1 MRFKSEEVD
10 GYQVFAV
17 TGTNIVS
24 FAISFMEADIQGLL
38 GFAVERHDPEEDEQY
53 FLYGFKVFQSVVS
66 NPTPDLIVSTR
77 DHPIQSFVYDDFT
90 AKPGRTYTYFF
101 YPLKG
106 KPKKLDR
113 TTQAIPIT
121 IKTEAAFSSQE
132 HDIFFNRGVASS
144 QAYRRRFGNQSPDQ
158 LINAGQA
165 AKSQEAR
172 DWLSRDL
179 DDALLKFID
188 QTESG
193 DTLLGC
199 FYEFRYPQALAALQQ
214 AAEKRNVTLKIIID
228 AKENQTTTEE
238 AFPREENLRQIA
250 KAGLNIGTHVLLRQA
265 RKNDIQHNKFMVLL
279 KGETQDPTEVWTGST
294 NLSTGGIHGQTNVGH
309 WIRNSSVAAKFEKY
323 WKLLATDPGGSAGDT
338 AAEVRR
344 KNSELRQEVAAI
356 DDAAADWQA
365 YPVGITPIFSPRPGM
380 KILEM
385 YATLLDQ
392 ATDLAC
398 ITLAFGIN
406 QLFKKRLAD
415 NTPDDAL
422 TFLLLEREDK
432 LKKDGDPDEF
442 IRLTPENNTYMAF
455 GSYLKDPMQQW
466 AKETSAGILG
476 LNRHVNFIHSKFLLK
491 DPLSADP
498 IVITGSANFSEGS
511 TNAND
516 ENMLFIRGS
525 QRVADIYFTEFN
537 RLFFHYY
544 FRSIQAR
551 LSRGAPSASKS
562 TNSASLFLDETD
574 TWLDKYRIGS
584 LRRKR
589 VEAFL
594 KMADAQTLD
603 DQGN

>member
-1 MRFKSEEVD
+1 MRFKSEKAG

-24 FAISFMEADIQGLL
+24 FAIDFANASTPGLL
-38 GFAVERHDPEEDEQY
+38 GFAVERHDPEEDERY
-53 FLYGFKVFQSVVS
+53 FLYGFKVFQSIVA
-66 NPTPDLIVSTR
+66 NPTPDLIVTTR
-77 DHPIQSFVYDDFT
+77 DQPIQSFVYDDFT
-90 AKPGRTYTYFF
+90 AKPGRIYTYFF

-106 KPKKLDR
+106 KPKNLDR
-113 TTQAIPIT
+113 SAQAIRIT

-144 QAYRRRFGNQSPDQ
+144 QAYRRRFGNKSPDQ
-158 LINAGQA
+158 FEKAGQD
-165 AKSQEAR
+165 AKAQEAL

-188 QTESG
+188 QAQSG

-199 FYEFRYPQALAALQQ
+199 FYEFRYPPAIAALQQ
-214 AAEKRNVTLKIIID
+214 AAKMRNVTLRIIID
-228 AKENQTTTEE
+228 AKENQTLKDE

-250 KAGLNIGTHVLLRQA
+250 AAGLKIGTQVLLRQA
-265 RKNDIQHNKFMVLL
+265 RTNDLQHNKFMVLL
-279 KGETQDPTEVWTGST
+279 KGATQDPTEVWSGST

-309 WIRNSSVAAKFEKY
+309 WIRNSAVAAKFTEY
-323 WKLLATDPGGSAGDT
+323 WQLLSKDPGGSKGDS
-338 AAEVRR
+338 AVVVRS
-344 KNSELRQEVAAI
+344 KNSELRQAI
-356 DDAAADWQA
+356 DAIDGAAADWQA
-365 YPVGITPIFSPRPGM
+365 YPVGITPIFSPRPGV

-385 YATLLDQ
+385 YSTLLDQ

-406 QLFKKRLAD
+406 QLFKARLED
-415 NTPDDAL
+415 NTAGNAL
-422 TFLLLEREDK
+422 TFFLLEREDM
-432 LKKDGDPDEF
+432 LKKNGDPNEF
-442 IRLTPENNTYMAF
+442 IRLTSENNTYMAF
-455 GSYLKDPMQQW
+455 GSYLKEPLQQW
-466 AKETSAGILG
+466 AKETSAGILR
-476 LNRHVNFIHSKFLLK
+476 LNKHVNFIHSKFLLK

-498 IVITGSANFSEGS
+498 IVVTGSANFSESS
-511 TNAND
+511 TDAND
-516 ENMLFIRGS
+516 ENMLFIRGN

-551 LSRGAPSASKS
+551 LSRGAPSA
-562 TNSASLFLDETD
+562 NGASLFLNETD
-574 TWLDKYRIGS
+574 AWLDKYKTGS

-603 DQGN
+603 EQGN

>member
-1 MRFKSEEVD
+1 MRFKSEKVD
-10 GYQVFAV
+10 GYQVFAI

-24 FAISFMEADIQGLL
+24 FAIDFTDADIQGLL

-53 FLYGFKVFQSVVS
+53 FLYGFKVFQSVVT
-66 NPTPDLIVSTR
+66 NPTPELIVSTR

-113 TTQAIPIT
+113 SAQAIPIT

-158 LINAGQA
+158 LEKAGQEEKA
-165 AKSQEAR
+165 REAL

-188 QTESG
+188 QAQSG

-199 FYEFRYPQALAALQQ
+199 FYEFRYPPAIAALQR
-214 AAEKRNVTLKIIID
+214 AAKKRKVTLKIIID
-228 AKENQTTTEE
+228 AKENQTAKDP
-238 AFPREENLRQIA
+238 AFPREENLQQVA
-250 KAGLNIGTHVLLRQA
+250 TAGLKIGTQVLLRQA

-279 KGETQDPTEVWTGST
+279 KGATQNPTEVWTGST

-309 WIRNSSVAAKFEKY
+309 WVRNSAVAAKFKEY
-323 WKLLATDPGGSAGDT
+323 WDLLATDPGGSEGDT
-338 AAEVRR
+338 AAEVRN
-344 KNSELRQEVAAI
+344 KNSKLRQDVADI
-356 DDAAADWQA
+356 DAAEADWQA
-365 YPVGITPIFSPRPGM
+365 YPAGITPIFSPRPGV

-392 ATDLAC
+392 AKDLAC

-406 QLFKKRLAD
+406 QLFKARLAD
-415 NTPDDAL
+415 NTRRDAL
-422 TFLLLEREDK
+422 TFFLLEREDK

-455 GSYLKDPMQQW
+455 GSYLKEPMQQW

-498 IVITGSANFSEGS
+498 IVITGSANFSESS

-516 ENMLFIRGS
+516 ENMLFIRGN

-544 FRSIQAR
+544 FRSIQVR
-551 LSRGAPSASKS
+551 LNRGAPSANKS
-562 TNSASLFLDETD
+562 ADNASLFLDETD
-574 TWLDKYRIGS
+574 AWLAKYKTGS